1 MKASHREAPAAQ
13 GWLPLDSPCV
23 PNGTI
28 IRAGYRGKGEVTS
41 ADKKGMM
48 GKAGELN
55 IRINYLRIGDDRVRV
70 RAQKG
75 GEGND
80 GIGWTVGLTILFGPL
95 GLLKHGHDIDI
106 PSGQTITA
114 FVDSDI
120 DLSLPLPPPPKE

>member
-1 MKASHREAPAAQ
+1 
-13 GWLPLDSPCV
+13 
-23 PNGTI
+23 
-28 IRAGYRGKGEVTS
+28 
-41 ADKKGMM
+41 MM